1 MMKNFIFNILFG
13 LQLIVGAACVVQD
26 FLCAYALFAAMLTAT
41 GLAVLGL
48 FVGGIFMVAIG
59 IWWLWEMGSLRPSY
73 KKGE

>member
-1 MMKNFIFNILFG
+1 MKNFIFNILFG

-26 FLCAYALFAAMLTAT
+26 FFCACALFAAMLTAT

-48 FVGGIFMVAIG
+48 FVGGIFMAAIG
-59 IWWLWEMGSLRPSY
+59 IWWLWEMGNLRPSY